1 MVIGVPVSITATALV
16 PATAMLRTLR
26 RSFGSL
32 FPFRKGRRN
41 SSSTSTMKMPPVM
54 AALSQPGIF
63 CIGSFLIELR

>member
-1 MVIGVPVSITATALV
+1 
-16 PATAMLRTLR
+16 MLRTLR

-54 AALSQPGIF
+54 AELSQPGIF